1 MNYLKILR
9 KPYLSLL
16 MASLI
21 LFVSCDQ
28 YDAVGKVALDAQTIK
43 ALQSATIDFLNNPE
57 NHVIDFDQKE
67 SLSDSG
73 IDETLIEAMN
83 MYVSDDLEAYKENVL
98 SYSDWDYDQQLGI
111 EAAFVVM
118 TTVQD
123 NYYQKGAWWAPLGFA
138 AICGVVGILTIGIAG
153 AACGV
158 LAAAASSYQNY
169 QNQ

>member
-1 MNYLKILR
+1 MNYLNILR

-21 LFVSCDQ
+21 LFVSCEQ

-83 MYVSDDLEAYKENVL
+83 MYVSDDLEAYKENV
-98 SYSDWDYDQQLGI
+98 
-111 EAAFVVM
+111 VM